1 MPIEILL
8 VEDNDGDARLLRE
21 VFREANKDVRL
32 SVVPDGVEAMA
43 FLTYQGKYLDAPR
56 PDLILLDLNMPKMDG
71 REVLVRVKANPQ
83 LKTIPVI
90 VLTTSEAE
98 SDIVSS
104 YGLMASCYLTKPGE
118 LADFEKLVKS
128 LNDFWLTSASVK
140 LPKQQRRVVTNS
152 NQRSLADPKAYL
164 NFARQYFLAADEL
177 AGNKSR
183 VEYARYY
190 LYFHATEL
198 LLKAYLRLKGKDPS
212 GYELSK
218 LLKECNDQGLLIDSE
233 DKYGLRNLASL
244 LESGNEEMGFRYFT
258 LKSGSLPEMGWTHEV
273 VRRLEKAVTAVVDPD
288 GDSTKPGLD
297 VKAVFVIGK
306 PAPQDKPHA
315 G

>member
-1 MPIEILL
+1 VPIEILL

-21 VFREANKDVRL
+21 VFLEANKDVRL

-43 FLTYQGKYLDAPR
+43 FLTYQGKYLEAPR
-56 PDLILLDLNMPKMDG
+56 PDLILLDLNMPKMGG
-71 REVLVRVKANPQ
+71 REVLVRVKANPR

-128 LNDFWLTSASVK
+128 LNDFWLTSVK
-140 LPKQQRRVVTNS
+140 LPKQQRSVMTNS
-152 NQRSLADPKAYL
+152 YQRTLADPKAYL

-177 AGNKSR
+177 AGSKSR
-183 VEYARYY
+183 VEFARYY

-198 LLKAYLRLKGKDPS
+198 LLKAYLRAQGKDPW
-212 GYELSK
+212 GHELSE
-218 LLKECNDQGLLIDSE
+218 LLKECSDLGLVIDSE
-233 DKYGLRNLASL
+233 DKYGLRKIVSL
-244 LESGNEEMGFRYFT
+244 LESGDEDMGFRYFT
-258 LKSGSLPEMGWTHEV
+258 LKSGSLPDMVWTHEV
-273 VRRLEKAVTAVVDPD
+273 VAQLVKAVTTAVEPD
-288 GDSTKPGLD
+288 GDSTKPGPA
-297 VKAVFVIGK
+297 VKAVLMIGK
-306 PAPQDKPHA
+306 SLPQDKPQ
-315 G
+315 GV